1 MPADYL
7 GSYHCLLAMMIT
19 ITMFQR
25 ACALINPRGNPGPAG
40 IIVMLLLL
48 LCGVKREAIVED
60 YMMSEKVL
68 KQSRMHN
75 ELELD
80 GAPRLIRP
88 CRG

>member
-1 MPADYL
+1 
-7 GSYHCLLAMMIT
+7 
-19 ITMFQR
+19 
-25 ACALINPRGNPGPAG
+25 
-40 IIVMLLLL
+40 MLLLL

-80 GAPRLIRP
+80 GAPCLIGP
-88 CRG
+88 FGGWV